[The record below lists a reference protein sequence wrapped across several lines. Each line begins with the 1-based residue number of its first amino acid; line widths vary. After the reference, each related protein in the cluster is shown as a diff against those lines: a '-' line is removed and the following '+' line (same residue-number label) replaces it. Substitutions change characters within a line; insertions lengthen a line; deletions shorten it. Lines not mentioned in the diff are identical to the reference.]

1 MGKIIRIGPQK
12 GPQERFLATSA
23 DICIYGGAAGGGKTF
38 GLLLEPIRHMNNK
51 NYNAVIFR
59 SNYTQVTSPGGLWD
73 SSGKIYKYYCVGI
86 SLGTPKFPLGYTVEQ
101 QCYSL
106 APKGYMLRM
115 ELEKFTEEYYRKLEG
130 IGNDKIINMVMR
142 FEAMAAAKGKELVFL
157 CYEDVRIPE
166 DWCHRTVFAQWYC
179 EQTGEII
186 KELPDPNPPKVK
198 KPPVQ
203 KQAKKEESKRTAAQ
217 KEAKTET
224 EGYEQMSLFGMAGA
238 MI

>member
-1 MGKIIRIGPQK
+1 MAIW
-12 GPQERFLATSA
+12 TSR
-23 DICIYGGAAGGGKTF
+23 YS
-38 GLLLEPIRHMNNK
+38 NK
-51 NYNAVIFR
+51 ELVENK
-59 SNYTQVTSPGGLWD
+59 D
-73 SSGKIYKYYCVGI
+73 KYYCVGI

-115 ELEKFTEEYYRKLEG
+115 ELEKFTEEYYRKQEG
-130 IGNDKIINMVMR
+130 KD
-142 FEAMAAAKGKELVFL
+142 LVLL

-179 EQTGEII
+179 EMTGEII
-186 KELPDPNPPKVK
+186 EELPDPNPPKVK

-217 KEAKTET
+217 KEAKMET